1 MHEYSVVRAL
11 LDRVEAEARSHGAV
25 AVHRILV
32 RIGDSAG
39 VERDL
44 FATAYAVFREHTLC
58 ENARLEIEGVATR
71 WQCPHCD
78 ASIAIGGLLRCLACG
93 VPARLVAGDEII
105 LERVEMEVP

>member
-1 MHEYSVVRAL
+1 MHEYSIVRAL
-11 LDRVEAEARSHGAV
+11 LDRVEAEARGHGAV
-25 AVHRILV
+25 AVRRILV

-44 FATAYAVFREHTLC
+44 FATAYAVFRERTLC
-58 ENARLEIEGVATR
+58 ESAELEIEGVATR

-78 ASIAIGGLLRCLACG
+78 ASIASGALLRCQTCD
-93 VPARLVAGDEII
+93 VPAHLVAGDEII